1 MEAATSISAYECATR
16 TFPLDDARAATLK
29 TTYLLFG
36 ISVVSAA
43 LGGYVG
49 SQSEFFIQFF
59 ATFVGA
65 IVALVL
71 LNAIPAV
78 ALAFVESPGAG
89 LIVLTVDGFISGIVI
104 SPLLWLARETDP
116 RLIWAAF
123 ALTATV
129 FGTVTV
135 YVHGQ
140 RREFSAPAAL
150 RLGLFVSLA
159 VALLLNHYL
168 EIGALGFLLSAGLIV
183 FGIFVL
189 VINTSRLLASPEE
202 VGAIPGALM
211 LFAGAFNVF
220 VGALNLLLRI
230 MDRGR

>member
-1 MEAATSISAYECATR
+1 MEAAPAISAFECATR

-36 ISVVSAA
+36 VSVLSAA

-49 SQSEFFIQFF
+49 SQHEFFVQFF

-71 LNAIPAV
+71 LNAIPAI

-89 LIVLTVDGFISGIVI
+89 LVVLTADGFVSGIVI

-123 ALTATV
+123 MLTAGV
-129 FGTVTV
+129 FGSVTM
-135 YVHGQ
+135 YVHSR

-150 RLGLFVSLA
+150 RFGLFVSLA
-159 VALLLNHYL
+159 VAMLLNHYL
-168 EIGALGFLLSAGLIV
+168 EIGALGFLLSAGMMV

-189 VINTSRLLASPEE
+189 VINTSRLLAHPEE

-220 VGALNLLLRI
+220 VGALNLLLRLLNS
-230 MDRGR
+230 RR